1 MRTPLIAANWKM
13 NNTVAES
20 TRFADGFLP
29 LVQDVQ
35 EVEMVICP
43 PFTSLFPLR
52 EKLSPTRVNLGAQ
65 DIFWEEKGAFTGE
78 ISPAML
84 TDVGCRYVIIGHSER
99 RQLMGETDVMVN
111 RKLKAALQGGLKP
124 ILCVGET
131 LQERKNNRAREVV
144 KMQLDGALKDIA
156 LTGGELVITYEP
168 VWAIGTGVNA
178 STDDA
183 QEMIGFIRDYIT
195 KLYDHNQAD
204 AIRILYGGSVKPD
217 NIEGFMN
224 REDIDG
230 ALVGGASLEADTLA
244 RIVRLCIK

>member
-13 NNTVAES
+13 NNTVSES

-43 PFTSLFPLR
+43 PFTSLFPLQ

-78 ISPAML
+78 VSPAML
-84 TDVGCRYVIIGHSER
+84 TDVGCSYVIIGHSER
-99 RQLMGETDVMVN
+99 RQLMGETDIMVN
-111 RKLKAALQGGLKP
+111 RKLEAALQCGLKP

-131 LQERKNNRAREVV
+131 LQERKNNRAREIV
-144 KMQLDGALKDIA
+144 KMQLEGALKDIA
-156 LTGGELVITYEP
+156 LPGAELVIAYEP

-183 QEMIGFIRDYIT
+183 QEMIGFIRDYIA
-195 KLYDHNQAD
+195 KLYDRSQAD

-217 NIEGFMN
+217 NIEGFMK

>member
-1 MRTPLIAANWKM
+1 MRTPLVAANWKM

-29 LVQDVQ
+29 LVQDVK
-35 EVEMVICP
+35 EVDMVICP
-43 PFTSLFPLR
+43 PFTLLFPLQ
-52 EKLSPTRVNLGAQ
+52 EKLSSTRVNLGAQ

-78 ISPAML
+78 VSPAML
-84 TDVGCRYVIIGHSER
+84 TDVGCSYVIIGHSER

-111 RKLKAALQGGLKP
+111 RKLIAALQGGLKP

-131 LQERKNNRAREVV
+131 LQERKNNRAREIV

-156 LTGGELVITYEP
+156 LTGAELVIAYEP

-183 QEMIGFIRDYIT
+183 QEMIGFIRDYIA

>member
-13 NNTVAES
+13 NNTVSES
-20 TRFADGFLP
+20 IRFADGFLP
-29 LVQDVQ
+29 LVKDVK

-43 PFTSLFPLR
+43 PFTSLFPLQ

-84 TDVGCRYVIIGHSER
+84 IDAGCRYVIIGHSER
-99 RQLMGETDVMVN
+99 RQLLGETDVMVN
-111 RKLKAALQGGLKP
+111 RKLRAALLYRLKP

-131 LQERKNNRAREVV
+131 LQERKTNRAREIV
-144 KMQLDGALKDIA
+144 KMQLDGALKDITITA
-156 LTGGELVITYEP
+156 GELVIAYEP

-183 QEMIGFIRDYIT
+183 QEMIGFIRDYTAKI
-195 KLYDHNQAD
+195 YDSDQAD

-217 NIEGFMN
+217 NIEGFMA

-230 ALVGGASLEADTLA
+230 ALVGGASLDAHTLA
-244 RIVRLCIK
+244 EIVRLCIK

>member
-13 NNTVAES
+13 NNTVSES

-29 LVQDVQ
+29 LVHDVK
-35 EVEMVICP
+35 EVDMVICP
-43 PFTSLFPLR
+43 PFTSLFPLQ

-78 ISPAML
+78 VSPAML

-131 LQERKNNRAREVV
+131 LQERKNNRAREIV

-156 LTGGELVITYEP
+156 LTGEELVIAYEP

-183 QEMIGFIRDYIT
+183 QEMIGFIRDYIA
-195 KLYDHNQAD
+195 KLYDHSQAD